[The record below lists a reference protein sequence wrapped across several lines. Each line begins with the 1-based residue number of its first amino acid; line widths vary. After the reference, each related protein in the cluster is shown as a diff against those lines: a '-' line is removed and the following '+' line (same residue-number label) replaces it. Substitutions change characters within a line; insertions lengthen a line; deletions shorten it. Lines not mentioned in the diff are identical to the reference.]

1 MTGLPAGSYCNVI
14 DGSSVAGACTGTT
27 CVGKPFCC
35 RDKQLT
41 GSATCSFTIGSD
53 GSLVVTVGP
62 RQAIAVHVGQ
72 LGTGTG
78 LPPTAQ
84 QIPVLFYEIANT
96 TMGEVGSPSFL
107 SSVRPSVRLLIL
119 LEIQQQ
125 NIFVV
130 GSLPQ
135 LGNWDPSNAVC
146 LHESYIQ
153 IGFNTY
159 TRADTA

>member
-1 MTGLPAGSYCNVI
+1 M
-14 DGSSVAGACTGTT
+14 
-27 CVGKPFCC
+27 
-35 RDKQLT
+35 
-41 GSATCSFTIGSD
+41 
-53 GSLVVTVGP
+53 
-62 RQAIAVHVGQ
+62 HVGQ

-107 SSVRPSVRLLIL
+107 SSVRPSVRPSVRLLIL

-135 LGNWDPSNAVC
+135 LGNWDPSNAVH

-153 IGFNTY
+153 IGSNTY

>member
-1 MTGLPAGSYCNVI
+1 MEHDIHDRTARRLVLQRHRRLIRRRSVHWDYVRGKTLLLPRTS
-14 DGSSVAGACTGTT
+14 
-27 CVGKPFCC
+27 
-35 RDKQLT
+35 QLT
-41 GSATCSFTIGSD
+41 SSATCSFTIGSD

-107 SSVRPSVRLLIL
+107 SSVRLS
-119 LEIQQQ
+119 
-125 NIFVV
+125 
-130 GSLPQ
+130 GYSSC
-135 LGNWDPSNAVC
+135 WKSNNRTFSSWEAC
-146 LHESYIQ
+146 L
-153 IGFNTY
+153 N
-159 TRADTA
+159 

>member
-14 DGSSVAGACTGTT
+14 DGTSVAGVCTGTAY
-27 CVGKPFCC
+27 VGKPFFC
-35 RDKQLT
+35 RDNRLT
-41 GSATCSFTIGSD
+41 LPACSFTIGGD

-84 QIPVLFYEIANT
+84 QIPVLFYEIAT
-96 TMGEVGSPSFL
+96 TTLGEVGGPSFL
-107 SSVRPSVRLLIL
+107 SSVRLLIL

-135 LGNWDPSNAVC
+135 LGNWDPSNAVR
-146 LHESYIQ
+146 LHESYH
-153 IGFNTY
+153 TD
-159 TRADTA
+159 RL